1 MTLTRRNA
9 GFVLYGN
16 ANEINRTLSML
27 LQAYQTAG
35 KGRASVPLAAMVTET
50 RELIERLEQLRAGSG
65 DGKDDAEQTLDN
77 GEQTF
82 VSEEE

>member
-50 RELIERLEQLRAGSG
+50 RELIERLDQLRAGSS
-65 DGKDDAEQTLDN
+65 DGKDDAKDDA
-77 GEQTF
+77 EQTF